1 MWEGKYIVGKQGGP
15 RREREREDWT
25 APEETASTPLTGRP
39 RLHRTSAAC
48 RPANTGM
55 VVVVGLSGIV
65 APKSTFQG
73 LFLSTLEDLSSNT
86 THSYLTNTRTYT
98 NDTIQ
103 VATHTHTHTPQLNCS
118 YICTSCLLGFEL
130 VWSVDR
136 SVGYL
141 AKVTLETYCRM
152 RGMGMVDMA

>member
-39 RLHRTSAAC
+39 RLHRTGAAC

-103 VATHTHTHTPQLNCS
+103 VATHTHTPQLNCS

-130 VWSVDR
+130 VWYDR
-136 SVGYL
+136 LVGYL
-141 AKVTLETYCRM
+141 VQGNLGNLLQNE
-152 RGMGMVDMA
+152 GDMA